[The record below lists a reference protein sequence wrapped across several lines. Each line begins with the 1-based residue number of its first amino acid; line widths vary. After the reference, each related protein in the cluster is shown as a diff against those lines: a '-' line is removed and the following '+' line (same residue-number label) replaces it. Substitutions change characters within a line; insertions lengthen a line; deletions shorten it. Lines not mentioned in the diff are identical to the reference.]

1 MASENIF
8 VTWHY
13 TTHGTAFLKHILSA
27 FNQKYKAD
35 EYIAD
40 KEINL
45 DSLNQEKLAV
55 QFDFP
60 QKVNKGFLF
69 DKVYYVTTDQTHF
82 DHLSTRRFKYRENVL
97 KDAEIKKLG
106 LLKIWEKIIAKEKHI
121 RNENPNLLFRR
132 SLEEELAFVKEN
144 FDSKLYQSFEK
155 EFWREIHHYNIKDQ
169 IKWFTEKSNAKD
181 FYAERFEEVPIS
193 GIENLRD
200 VASIVQNLV
209 LSIDHLKKKHPQ
221 ANWYFCVSLGSNET
235 QTAWYILSEAQ
246 RLPINTHFIQ
256 SYDKKTTSDKTRFFD
271 FFIKE
276 TPPRQISI
284 LKEQLSL
291 KIAESNKSEAR
302 QFAQQKL
309 KIYTKMG
316 FSILLLGERGTGK
329 SRLAE
334 TATTKGNSFVP
345 ANCASFADD
354 TMAESELFG
363 YVKGAFTGADTDKL
377 GLIAEANGG
386 ILFLDEIHLLSKKVQ
401 GKLMT
406 AFQTDENNKLTI
418 RRLGSNLKEKV
429 ECQLILASNKSIS
442 ELQDILLP
450 DFYDRIVQLV
460 INIPPLRES
469 TKDIYHD
476 WKIVWNNLNIGVPPT
491 YNSSFKEWLS
501 KQPLNGNFR
510 DLQKIAIYYNA
521 YQQFNA
527 TIRENIPQKNAFD
540 YAKSEFQKYHGKS
553 VQTNPLDLKI
563 GLKQLITDYK
573 KYLAI
578 KAIEHFGSAKKAED
592 YYKKNGDGTT
602 ERSLYKWKNGK

>member
-40 KEINL
+40 KTINL

-60 QKVNKGFLF
+60 LKVKKGFLF

-82 DHLSTRRFKYRENVL
+82 DDISSRRFKYRDNIL
-97 KDAEIKKLG
+97 KDPELPKLG
-106 LLKIWEKIIAKEKHI
+106 LLEIWKKIIEREKSI
-121 RNENPNLLFRR
+121 RSKHPKNMFHR
-132 SLEEELAFVKEN
+132 SITEELAFVKEN
-144 FDSKLYQSFEK
+144 FDPKLHLSFEK

-181 FYAERFEEVPIS
+181 FYAENFEEVPVS
-193 GIENLRD
+193 GIESLRD

-209 LSIDHLKKKHPQ
+209 LSIDHLKKRHPQ
-221 ANWYFCVSLGSNET
+221 ANWYFCVSLGSNDT

-246 RLPINTHFIQ
+246 RLPIHTHFLQ
-256 SYDKKTTSDKTRFFD
+256 SYDKKTNSEKTRFYK

-276 TPPRQISI
+276 TPPRQVNI

-291 KIAESNKSEAR
+291 KIAESTKSEAR

-329 SRLAE
+329 SRMAK
-334 TATTKGNSFVP
+334 TTTTEGYPFVP
-345 ANCASFADD
+345 TNCASFADD
-354 TMAESELFG
+354 NMAESELFG
-363 YVKGAFTGADTDKL
+363 YVKGAFTGADKDKI
-377 GLIAEANGG
+377 GLIAEANTG
-386 ILFLDEIHLLSKKVQ
+386 ILFLDEIHLLSKRVQ

-418 RRLGSNLKEKV
+418 RRLGSNKKEKV
-429 ECQLILASNKSIS
+429 SCQLILASNKTIS
-442 ELQDILLP
+442 ELQECLLP

-460 INIPPLRES
+460 LHIPSLRDS
-469 TKDIYHD
+469 HKDIYQD
-476 WKIVWNNLNIGVPPT
+476 WKIVWNELKIGDPPK
-491 YNSSFKEWLS
+491 YNPDFNNWLS
-501 KQPLNGNFR
+501 AQPLHGNFR

-521 YQQFNA
+521 YQHFDA
-527 TIRENIPQKNAFD
+527 SLRKTIPQKNAFD
-540 YAKSEFQKYHGKS
+540 YAKTEFQKYHSKS
-553 VQTNPLDLKI
+553 TPPNFLDLKI
-563 GLKQLITDYK
+563 GLKKLIADYK
-573 KYLAI
+573 KNLAT
-578 KAIEHFGSAKKAED
+578 KAIEHFGSAKKAEE
-592 YYKKNGDGTT
+592 YYKKMGDGTT
-602 ERSLYKWKNGK
+602 GRSLYKWKNGK